1 MESKTSRM
9 KRKSRPLT
17 KNEKFLLTALGLI
30 LIFWASFK
38 FIFDPQAAKMEELEM
53 DRALYD
59 AEIVEHNRILKNEQ
73 KIKEELKI
81 LTVERDEILSN
92 YFPALDQAQILYLLN
107 DLVRDERVNVADL
120 NFTRPS
126 TETKGELEIHKMDV
140 NIPLKGSYDGIYDIV
155 KAIENSPRRILV
167 NNLTLD
173 RDNSDQLAGSMN
185 LKIYSLEGLAKA
197 DRDVI
202 SVDIAHDGDTK
213 TPFTPYSNYMEPIS
227 SNEDDGFSSGGY
239 TGGRIEGDYGPAERA
254 GVVLYDFEDRNYE
267 FIPSSP
273 RVQGNAVPSTI
284 KKSGKY
290 AMRFEFNILA
300 LEDENRGYVNLMDHD
315 ILFKYPPN
323 SIGMWVYSYGY
334 SPGTL
339 GLQLKGQAGEDLEV
353 ELIQGISWLGWSY
366 VETSLPQDLKLYPL
380 KLERIYYEIPDERED
395 FGVLLMDK
403 LEAFYPDSS
412 ETDEGNRIIND
423 FYVVQA
429 GDTVSEISRKVYG
442 TISYKNEIMELNDI
456 KPGDMLTVGKILVL
470 RRR

>member
-1 MESKTSRM
+1 MESRSNRM
-9 KRKSRPLT
+9 KSKSRPLT

-38 FIFDPQAAKMEELEM
+38 FVFDPQAAKMEALEM

-73 KIKEELKI
+73 KIKEELQV

-107 DLVRDERVNVADL
+107 DLVRDDRVHVADL

-155 KAIENSPRRILV
+155 KAIENSPRRILM

-173 RDNSDQLAGSMN
+173 RDGDQLAGSIN

-202 SVDIAHDGDTK
+202 TVDIAHDGDIK
-213 TPFTPYSNYMEPIS
+213 APFTPYSDYMEPIS
-227 SNEDDGFSSGGY
+227 SNEDDGDMDGSMEGGY
-239 TGGRIEGDYGPAERA
+239 EAAERS
-254 GVVLYDFEDRNYE
+254 GVVLYDFEDRNYA

-290 AMRFEFNILA
+290 AMRLEFNILA

-339 GLQLKGQAGEDLEV
+339 GLQLKGQAGEALEV
-353 ELIQGISWLGWSY
+353 ELAQGISWLGWSY
-366 VETSLPQDLKLYPL
+366 IETSLPQDLKLYPL
-380 KLERIYYEIPDERED
+380 KLERIYYEIPYERED
-395 FGVLLMDK
+395 FGVLLMDQ
-403 LEAFYPDSS
+403 LEAFYPEGS
-412 ETDEGNRIIND
+412 ERDEANNVIND
-423 FYVVQA
+423 FYVVQV
-429 GDTVSEISRKVYG
+429 GDTVSEISRKIYG

-456 KPGDMLTVGKILVL
+456 KPGDMLTAGKVLVL